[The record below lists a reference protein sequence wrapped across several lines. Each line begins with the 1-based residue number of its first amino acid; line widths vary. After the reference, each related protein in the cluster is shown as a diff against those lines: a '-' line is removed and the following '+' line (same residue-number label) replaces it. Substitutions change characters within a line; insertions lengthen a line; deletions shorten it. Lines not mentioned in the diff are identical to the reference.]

1 MRKFIKFIM
10 ISVMFIVAISC
21 TCNRQTETP
30 TDTETLTPTDTLT
43 EVVDSLAPLEY
54 ELVSQESFSSP
65 DSTKRFTLLK
75 GCVVYVNYDD
85 NPEVYHYLKMDMLN
99 DNEDYRDV
107 LVRMGFLNDS
117 TEVVGYMRADAL
129 AKHKRL
135 R

>member
-1 MRKFIKFIM
+1 MRNFIKFAL
-10 ISVMFIVAISC
+10 ISVMFMVAISC

-30 TDTETLTPTDTLT
+30 TPTDTST
-43 EVVDSLAPLEY
+43 EVADSLAPLEY
-54 ELVSQESFSSP
+54 ELVSMETFFSP
-65 DSTKRFTLLK
+65 DSTHRFTLLT
-75 GCVVYVNYDD
+75 GCVVYVTHDD
-85 NPEVYHYLKMDMLN
+85 NPEVYDYLNRDMLN

-117 TEVVGYMRADAL
+117 TEVVGYMRANAL

>member
-1 MRKFIKFIM
+1 MRNFIKFIM
-10 ISVMFIVAISC
+10 FSVMFIVAISC

-30 TDTETLTPTDTLT
+30 TDTETLTPTDTST

-75 GCVVYVNYDD
+75 GCVVYVNHDD

-117 TEVVGYMRADAL
+117 TEVVGYMRVDAL
-129 AKHKRL
+129 TKHKRL

>member
-1 MRKFIKFIM
+1 MRNFIKFAL
-10 ISVMFIVAISC
+10 ISVMFMVAISC

-30 TDTETLTPTDTLT
+30 TDTST
-43 EVVDSLAPLEY
+43 EVADSLAPLEY
-54 ELVSQESFSSP
+54 ELVSMETFFSP
-65 DSTKRFTLLK
+65 DSTHRFTLLT
-75 GCVVYVNYDD
+75 GCVVYVTHDD
-85 NPEVYHYLKMDMLN
+85 NPNVYDYLKMDMLN

-129 AKHKRL
+129 TKHKRL

>member
-1 MRKFIKFIM
+1 MRNFIKFVL
-10 ISVMFIVAISC
+10 ISVIFAMAISC
-21 TCNRQTETP
+21 TCNRQTDTP
-30 TDTETLTPTDTLT
+30 TDTST

-54 ELVSQESFSSP
+54 ELVSTETFFSP
-65 DSTKRFTLLK
+65 DSTQRFTLLT
-75 GCVVYVNYDD
+75 GCVVYVTYDD
-85 NPEVYHYLKMDMLN
+85 NPNVYDYLKMDMLN

>member
-1 MRKFIKFIM
+1 MRNFIKFAL
-10 ISVMFIVAISC
+10 ISVMFMVAISC

-30 TDTETLTPTDTLT
+30 TDTPT
-43 EVVDSLAPLEY
+43 EVADSLAPLEY
-54 ELVSQESFSSP
+54 ELVSMETIFSP
-65 DSTKRFTLLK
+65 DSTQRFTLLT
-75 GCVVYVNYDD
+75 GCVLYVTHDD
-85 NPEVYHYLKMDMLN
+85 NSEVYNHLKMDMLN

-129 AKHKRL
+129 AKHKRV

>member
-1 MRKFIKFIM
+1 MRNFIKFAL
-10 ISVMFIVAISC
+10 ISVMFMVAIAC

-30 TDTETLTPTDTLT
+30 TDTST
-43 EVVDSLAPLEY
+43 EVADSLAPLEY
-54 ELVSQESFSSP
+54 ELVSTETLLST
-65 DSTKRFTLLK
+65 DSTHRFTFLT
-75 GCVVYVNYDD
+75 GCVVYVTHDD
-85 NPEVYHYLKMDMLN
+85 NPEVYDYLKMDMLN
-99 DNEDYRDV
+99 DNENYKDV

>member
-1 MRKFIKFIM
+1 MRNFIKFAL
-10 ISVMFIVAISC
+10 ISVMFMVAISC

-30 TDTETLTPTDTLT
+30 TDTLT
-43 EVVDSLAPLEY
+43 EITDSLAPLEF
-54 ELVSQESFSSP
+54 ELVSTETFFSS
-65 DSTKRFTLLK
+65 DSTKRFTLLT
-75 GCVVYVNYDD
+75 GCVVYVTYDD
-85 NPEVYHYLKMDMLN
+85 NPNVYDYLKMDMLN

>member
-1 MRKFIKFIM
+1 MRNFIKFALISIM
-10 ISVMFIVAISC
+10 FMVAISC
-21 TCNRQTETP
+21 TCNRQTET
-30 TDTETLTPTDTLT
+30 ETPTDTST
-43 EVVDSLAPLEY
+43 EVADSLAPLEY
-54 ELVSQESFSSP
+54 ELVSMETFFSP
-65 DSTKRFTLLK
+65 DSTKRFTLLT
-75 GCVVYVNYDD
+75 GCVVYVTHDD
-85 NPEVYHYLKMDMLN
+85 NPEVYDYLNRDMLN

>member
-1 MRKFIKFIM
+1 MRNFIKFAL
-10 ISVMFIVAISC
+10 ISVMFMVAISC

-30 TDTETLTPTDTLT
+30 TDTST
-43 EVVDSLAPLEY
+43 EVADSLAPLEY
-54 ELVSQESFSSP
+54 ELVSMETFFSP
-65 DSTKRFTLLK
+65 DSTHRFTLLT
-75 GCVVYVNYDD
+75 GCVVYVTHDD
-85 NPEVYHYLKMDMLN
+85 NPNVYDYLKMDMLN

>member
-1 MRKFIKFIM
+1 MRNFIKFALISIM
-10 ISVMFIVAISC
+10 FMVAISC

-30 TDTETLTPTDTLT
+30 PPTDTST
-43 EVVDSLAPLEY
+43 EVTDSLAPLEY
-54 ELVSQESFSSP
+54 ELVSMETFFSP
-65 DSTKRFTLLK
+65 DSTHRFTLLT
-75 GCVVYVNYDD
+75 GCVVYVTHDD
-85 NPEVYHYLKMDMLN
+85 NPEVYDYLKMDMLN

-117 TEVVGYMRADAL
+117 TEVVGYMRANAL

>member
-1 MRKFIKFIM
+1 MRNFIKFAL
-10 ISVMFIVAISC
+10 ISVMFVMVAISC

-30 TDTETLTPTDTLT
+30 TPTDTST
-43 EVVDSLAPLEY
+43 EVADSLAPLEY
-54 ELVSQESFSSP
+54 ELVSMETIFSP
-65 DSTKRFTLLK
+65 DSTQRFTLLT
-75 GCVVYVNYDD
+75 GCVLYVTHDD
-85 NPEVYHYLKMDMLN
+85 NSEVYNHLKMDMLN

>member
-1 MRKFIKFIM
+1 MRNFIKFAL
-10 ISVMFIVAISC
+10 ISIIFMVAISC

-30 TDTETLTPTDTLT
+30 TDTST
-43 EVVDSLAPLEY
+43 EVADSLAPLEY
-54 ELVSQESFSSP
+54 ELVSTETFFSP
-65 DSTKRFTLLK
+65 DSTKRFTLLT
-75 GCVVYVNYDD
+75 GCVVYVTHDD
-85 NPEVYHYLKMDMLN
+85 NPEVYDYLKMDMLN

-129 AKHKRL
+129 AMHKRL

>member
-1 MRKFIKFIM
+1 MRNFIKFAL
-10 ISVMFIVAISC
+10 ISVMFMVAISC

-30 TDTETLTPTDTLT
+30 TDTST
-43 EVVDSLAPLEY
+43 EVADSLAPLEY
-54 ELVSQESFSSP
+54 ELVSMETFFSP
-65 DSTKRFTLLK
+65 DSTHRFTLLT
-75 GCVVYVNYDD
+75 GCVVYVTHDD
-85 NPEVYHYLKMDMLN
+85 NPNVYDYLKMDMLN

-117 TEVVGYMRADAL
+117 TEVVGYMRVDAL

>member
-1 MRKFIKFIM
+1 MRNFIKFAL
-10 ISVMFIVAISC
+10 ISVMFMVAISC
-21 TCNRQTETP
+21 TCNRQTDTQ
-30 TDTETLTPTDTLT
+30 TDTST
-43 EVVDSLAPLEY
+43 EVADSLTPLEY
-54 ELVSQESFSSP
+54 ELVSMETFSSP
-65 DSTKRFTLLK
+65 DSTKQFTLLT
-75 GCVVYVNYDD
+75 GCVVYVTHED
-85 NPEVYHYLKMDMLN
+85 NPNVYDYLKMDMLN

>member
-1 MRKFIKFIM
+1 MRNFIKFVL
-10 ISVMFIVAISC
+10 ISVMFMVAISC
-21 TCNRQTETP
+21 TCNRQTET
-30 TDTETLTPTDTLT
+30 ETPTPTDTST
-43 EVVDSLAPLEY
+43 EVADSLAPLEY
-54 ELVSQESFSSP
+54 ELVSMETFFSP
-65 DSTKRFTLLK
+65 DSTHRFTLLT
-75 GCVVYVNYDD
+75 GCVVYVTHDD
-85 NPEVYHYLKMDMLN
+85 NPEVYDYLNRDMLN

>member
-1 MRKFIKFIM
+1 MRNFIKFAL
-10 ISVMFIVAISC
+10 ISVMFMVAISC

-30 TDTETLTPTDTLT
+30 PPTDTST
-43 EVVDSLAPLEY
+43 EVTDSLAPLEY
-54 ELVSQESFSSP
+54 ELVSMETFFSP
-65 DSTKRFTLLK
+65 DSTHRFTLLT
-75 GCVVYVNYDD
+75 GCVVYVTHDD
-85 NPEVYHYLKMDMLN
+85 NPEVYDYLKMDMLN

>member
-1 MRKFIKFIM
+1 MRNFIKFAL
-10 ISVMFIVAISC
+10 ISVMFMVAISC

-30 TDTETLTPTDTLT
+30 TPTDTST
-43 EVVDSLAPLEY
+43 EVTDSLAPLEY
-54 ELVSQESFSSP
+54 ELVSMETFFSP
-65 DSTKRFTLLK
+65 DSTHRFTLLT
-75 GCVVYVNYDD
+75 GCVVYVTHDD
-85 NPEVYHYLKMDMLN
+85 NPEVYDYLKMDMLN

-129 AKHKRL
+129 AKHKRV

>member
-1 MRKFIKFIM
+1 MRNFIKFALISIM
-10 ISVMFIVAISC
+10 FMVAISC

-30 TDTETLTPTDTLT
+30 TDTST
-43 EVVDSLAPLEY
+43 EVADSLAPLEY
-54 ELVSQESFSSP
+54 ELASTETFFSP
-65 DSTKRFTLLK
+65 DSTKRFTLLT
-75 GCVVYVNYDD
+75 GCVVYVTHDD
-85 NPEVYHYLKMDMLN
+85 NPEVYDYLKMDMLN

-129 AKHKRL
+129 GKHKRL